1 MIIREANIG
10 KFGKLENQ
18 KYQFAPQINVI
29 YGANESGKS
38 TLMQFLKAMLF
49 GLEKTRSEER
59 RVGQEC
65 RSRWSPYH

>member
-18 KYQFAPQINVI
+18 KYQFAPRINVI

-49 GLEKTRSEER
+49 GLEKQ
-59 RVGQEC
+59 G
-65 RSRWSPYH
+65 

>member
-38 TLMQFLKAMLF
+38 PLMLLPWCWKNRPIW
-49 GLEKTRSEER
+49 RST
-59 RVGQEC
+59 
-65 RSRWSPYH
+65 PP

>member
-29 YGANESGKS
+29 YGANESGKKHPDAVS
-38 TLMQFLKAMLF
+38 EGDAVWPGKNK
-49 GLEKTRSEER
+49 GEKDA
-59 RVGQEC
+59 G
-65 RSRWSPYH
+65 YL